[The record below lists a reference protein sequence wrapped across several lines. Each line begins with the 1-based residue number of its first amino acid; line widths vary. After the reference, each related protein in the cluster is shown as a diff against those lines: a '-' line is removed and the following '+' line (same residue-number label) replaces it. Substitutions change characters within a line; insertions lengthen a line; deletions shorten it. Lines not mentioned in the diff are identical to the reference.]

1 MPLPPAVRACAFGVS
16 QLKYTVRLSHTA
28 WWLFHNLSLGAASQ
42 QPRVCDL
49 PMAQATPDERRPIGT
64 VRRSRLVAPIYSPGR
79 PRLWNAI
86 AIVLGLFFTL
96 AGVMHF
102 VNPSFF
108 DEIVPPWLWPSERFW
123 TYISGFAELVIGPLI
138 LVPRTRRIGS
148 LAAIV
153 LLIAVYPANLYMT
166 WDWRDRSVGQQFVSW
181 ARLPFQF
188 IFMWAAWMVARSQ
201 PSRPTRA

>member
-1 MPLPPAVRACAFGVS
+1 MVASELSNAWKGIHNLAPGATFLLPP
-16 QLKYTVRLSHTA
+16 LYD
-28 WWLFHNLSLGAASQ
+28 LG
-42 QPRVCDL
+42 
-49 PMAQATPDERRPIGT
+49 MAKATRDERRPIGT
-64 VRRSRLVAPIYSPGR
+64 VRRSRFVVPVHSPGR
-79 PRLWNAI
+79 PRLWNAV
-86 AIVLGLFFTL
+86 AIGLGLFFTL

-153 LLIAVYPANLYMT
+153 LLIVVSPDT
-166 WDWRDRSVGQQFVSW
+166 RS
-181 ARLPFQF
+181 
-188 IFMWAAWMVARSQ
+188 
-201 PSRPTRA
+201 